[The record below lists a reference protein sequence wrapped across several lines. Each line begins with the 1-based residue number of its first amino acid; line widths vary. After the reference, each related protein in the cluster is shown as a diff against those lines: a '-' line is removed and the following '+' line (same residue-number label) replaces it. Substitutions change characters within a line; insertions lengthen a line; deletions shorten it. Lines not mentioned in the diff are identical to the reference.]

1 MVFRNFRFKII
12 VRVLLMVVCI
22 FAMIYVFMET
32 NHYFTLALLSV
43 VLIYLIF
50 SMVYFVEKSNRDLT
64 SFLESVRYSD
74 FSRTFQISGLGRSFD
89 NLKSAFSAVISDFQ
103 KIRSEKEEHYFYMQN
118 IIQHIEISIIS
129 YLGDGT
135 VEMINNATK
144 KLFQLRTLKNINELK
159 EWNEELV
166 NILKS
171 IEPGEDILVKV
182 QDHDDILQLAIHAT
196 EFKLDD
202 RRVKLVSIKN
212 IQAEL
217 EEQEMEAWQKLIRVL
232 THEIM
237 NSIAP
242 ISSLANTANG
252 LVKEIVENPENLD
265 EETVEDVTNAL
276 NTIHKRSTGLMHF
289 VETYRNLT
297 RIPKPNF
304 EIFEVKTLLDYIHN
318 LHAKDLERKSIQCT
332 RVIEPENL
340 QLTADEQLIEQVII
354 NLITNSIQALENT
367 KNPCIEVKA
376 FLNKRGRVTIQVADN
391 GQGIIEEVRDK
402 IFIPFFTTKQNGSGI
417 GLSLSKQILRLHNG
431 TIAVQS
437 EPDVRTCFT
446 LTF

>member
-212 IQAEL
+212 NPL
-217 EEQEMEAWQKLIRVL
+217 EE
-232 THEIM
+232 
-237 NSIAP
+237 
-242 ISSLANTANG
+242 
-252 LVKEIVENPENLD
+252 KE
-265 EETVEDVTNAL
+265 
-276 NTIHKRSTGLMHF
+276 
-289 VETYRNLT
+289 
-297 RIPKPNF
+297 
-304 EIFEVKTLLDYIHN
+304 
-318 LHAKDLERKSIQCT
+318 
-332 RVIEPENL
+332 
-340 QLTADEQLIEQVII
+340 
-354 NLITNSIQALENT
+354 
-367 KNPCIEVKA
+367 
-376 FLNKRGRVTIQVADN
+376 
-391 GQGIIEEVRDK
+391 
-402 IFIPFFTTKQNGSGI
+402 
-417 GLSLSKQILRLHNG
+417 
-431 TIAVQS
+431 
-437 EPDVRTCFT
+437 
-446 LTF
+446 